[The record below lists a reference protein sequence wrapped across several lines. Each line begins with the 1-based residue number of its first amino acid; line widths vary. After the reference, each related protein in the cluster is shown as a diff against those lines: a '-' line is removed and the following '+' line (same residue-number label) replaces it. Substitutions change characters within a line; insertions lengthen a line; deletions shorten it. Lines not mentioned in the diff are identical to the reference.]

1 VLEYKKS
8 YGRCPFSPLSN
19 AWLKK
24 KLFWVFHIGY
34 QPSDFNVQ
42 GLGRRIC
49 KSFE

>member
-1 VLEYKKS
+1 VLEYKNS
-8 YGRCPFSPLSN
+8 YGCCLFSPLPN

-24 KLFWVFHIGY
+24 KLFWVFPIGY
-34 QPSDFNVQ
+34 QPSNSNVQ